1 MAQSARLRG
10 DDAGIMTTN
19 CRAFWL
25 EAPRQGALRTQDV
38 GAGGA
43 ETVTVASRFGAIS
56 RGSEALVAAGRV
68 PQSEYGRMRAPF
80 QQGDFPFPVK
90 YGYATVGTVTE
101 GPVTRRGETVFC
113 LHPHQDR
120 FAVPAEAAIPVP
132 PDVPAERAVL
142 AANMET
148 ALNAVWDAGI
158 APGDRVAVVGAGL
171 VGSLV
176 AYLAARVP
184 GSAVTLVDV
193 NLGRAGLA
201 ERLGA
206 RFADPDDVPG
216 DCDVVVHASASEAGL
231 ATAIAAAGFEARIVE
246 LSWYGER
253 SVTVPLGGRFHSQ
266 RLGIVASQVGAVPP
280 ARRARWSNAR
290 RLATALRLLADDR
303 LDALFSG
310 ETHFDDLPGAYA
322 GILDDPGTL
331 CHRIRYA

>member
-1 MAQSARLRG
+1 MVRGARFQEH
-10 DDAGIMTTN
+10 DAGIMTTN

-25 EAPRQGALRTQDV
+25 EAPRQGALREQQP
-38 GAGGA
+38 GAGG
-43 ETVTVASRFGAIS
+43 EGTVTVASRFGAIS

-68 PQSEYGRMRAPF
+68 PESEYGRMRAPF
-80 QQGDFPFPVK
+80 QEGDFPFPVK
-90 YGYATVGTVTE
+90 YGYATVGTITE
-101 GPVTRRGETVFC
+101 GPEARLGETVFC

-120 FAVPAEAAIPVP
+120 FQVPADAAIAVPPG
-132 PDVPAERAVL
+132 VPAERAVL

-176 AYLAARVP
+176 AYLAARAAA
-184 GSAVTLVDV
+184 SEVTLVDV
-193 NLGRAGLA
+193 NLGRAALA

-206 RFADPDDVPG
+206 GFADPDDVPG

-231 ATAIAAAGFEARIVE
+231 VTAIAAAGFEARIVE

-253 SVTVPLGGRFHSQ
+253 SVKLPLGGRFHSQ

-280 ARRARWSNAR
+280 GRRARWSNAR

-303 LDALFSG
+303 LDVLFSG
-310 ETHFDDLPGAYA
+310 ETRFEDLPDAYA
-322 GILDDPGTL
+322 GILDDPDTL